1 MLLKNTGG
9 IAHEA
14 RTKINVGKILTLFLS
29 NQRAEEKLLWEILFR
44 KQSEIKLHCQRV
56 IFLIVKT

>member
-14 RTKINVGKILTLFLS
+14 STKINVGKILTLFLS
-29 NQRAEEKLLWEILFR
+29 NQRAEEK
-44 KQSEIKLHCQRV
+44 
-56 IFLIVKT
+56 